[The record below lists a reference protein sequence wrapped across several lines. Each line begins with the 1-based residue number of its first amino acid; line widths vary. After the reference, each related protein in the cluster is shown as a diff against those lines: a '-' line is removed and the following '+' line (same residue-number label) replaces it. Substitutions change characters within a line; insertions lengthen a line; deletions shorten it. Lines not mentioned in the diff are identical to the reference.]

1 MSVHYSPDEA
11 AQADRP
17 DFEVSLPEA
26 PKPGL
31 FRRAKR
37 LATCAVVFLVGT
49 FALAVMLYIPVCI
62 YNLSRV
68 DALEIAGRLVP
79 ASVFAEHFSALFWGT
94 FILAL
99 AITSFIA
106 SLLLFASGR
115 IVRPCRRSFKRED
128 AATHLAVL
136 RLARPER

>member
-1 MSVHYSPDEA
+1 MSVHYSPELA

-17 DFEVSLPEA
+17 DFDVSLPE
-26 PKPGL
+26 PPRPGP
-31 FRRAKR
+31 FGRARRA
-37 LATCAVVFLVGT
+37 ATWVAVFLLGT
-49 FALAVMLYIPVCI
+49 FALAVMLYVPVFI

-115 IVRPCRRSFKRED
+115 IVRPCSRPYTRED
-128 AATHLAVL
+128 ALTHLAVL
-136 RLARPER
+136 RLAGSER